1 MFWKEK
7 KYGSIT
13 PPQLN
18 CRRKKGEL
26 EEMKV
31 GLIRCAQTE
40 DMCPCTTDLKVMRE
54 KKCAF
59 EGVEGEIEV
68 IGVNTCGGC
77 PGKKAI
83 TRAAEMVKRGADT
96 IVLGSCITRGNPI
109 GFACPNAEKMKEA
122 IKKKVGEDIRLIDYT
137 H

>member
-1 MFWKEK
+1 
-7 KYGSIT
+7 
-13 PPQLN
+13 
-18 CRRKKGEL
+18 
-26 EEMKV
+26 MKV
-31 GLIRCAQTE
+31 GLIRCMQTE
-40 DMCPCTTDLKVMRE
+40 DMCPATTDLKVMRE

-77 PGKKAI
+77 PGKKAV

-96 IVLGSCITRGNPI
+96 IVFASCITRGNPI
-109 GFACPNAEKMKEA
+109 SFACPHAQAMKDA
-122 IKKKVGEDIRLIDYT
+122 VARKLGDSIKIIDYT